1 MTPRLLGYAVLLYA
15 VFTSSAGLR
24 LVWLAIGHWDGDWW
38 AISDSGLWLLFIV
51 GGVGLTGDRAWAR
64 NVLLTAAVASALTGV
79 LAIVL
84 LWNAGML
91 LVGLSSILTILV
103 SVAIVIGVRRLP
115 VRDAPKVQTSFAQT
129 DKRVV
134 SHRIDLAYGCF
145 AWIAVAM
152 WFAELGKILPIDPD
166 FGQFLF
172 MLLWVP
178 ILFATLF
185 ATVAAFV
192 ISISEWREWPLVI
205 MTGTIASMLVIFLA
219 VDERGMGSSYVEPV
233 WYVGGSAILVAF
245 CTRWFA
251 FARRRQPAYTP

>member
-15 VFTSSAGLR
+15 IFTSSAGLR

-38 AISDSGLWLLFIV
+38 AISDAGLWLLFVV

-64 NVLLTAAVASALTGV
+64 IVLLTAAVASALTGV
-79 LAIVL
+79 LAIVF

-103 SVAIVIGVRRLP
+103 SVAIIIGVRRLP
-115 VRDAPKVQTSFAQT
+115 VRDAPKVQTSFGQVE
-129 DKRVV
+129 KRDV
-134 SHRIDLAYGCF
+134 SRRIDLAYGCF

-152 WFAELGKILPIDPD
+152 WFEELGKILPIDPD

-192 ISISEWREWPLVI
+192 ISISEWREWPLLI
-205 MTGTIASMLVIFLA
+205 MTGTLASMIFLFLA
-219 VDERGMGSSYVEPV
+219 VDERGMGSSEVDAS
-233 WYVGGSAILVAF
+233 WYVGGTAILFAF
-245 CTRWFA
+245 CI
-251 FARRRQPAYTP
+251 RRLFTVRGRDA